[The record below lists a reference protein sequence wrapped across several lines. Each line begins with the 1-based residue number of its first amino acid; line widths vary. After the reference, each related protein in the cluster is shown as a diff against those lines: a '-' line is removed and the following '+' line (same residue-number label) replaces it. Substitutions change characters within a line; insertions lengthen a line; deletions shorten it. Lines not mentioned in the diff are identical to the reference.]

1 VNNVLIVKGLAAVL
15 SLAVFVLGSC
25 NAVGNIPGNVAGQ
38 LVNEAGQGQGFIA
51 VQLIDVATGQLMF
64 SENANDTGNFMFKGV
79 DPAEYKIVAMPIGGG
94 EIPSDAKP
102 FKLAPGKT
110 VTITVTLY
118 RDQVPASE

>member
-1 VNNVLIVKGLAAVL
+1 MNNIFVVRGLAAVL
-15 SLAVFVLGSC
+15 SLVVFLLGSC
-25 NAVGNIPGNVAGQ
+25 NVVGNIPGNVAGQ

-51 VQLIDVATGQLMF
+51 VQLIDVATGMLMY

-94 EIPSDAKP
+94 EIPSDAEA

-118 RDQVPASE
+118 RDQAPASE

>member
-1 VNNVLIVKGLAAVL
+1 MNNVLIVKGLAAAL

-25 NAVGNIPGNVAGQ
+25 NVVGNIPGNIAGQ

-51 VQLIDVATGQLMF
+51 VQLVDVDTGQVMY

-94 EIPSDAKP
+94 EIPSDAEP
-102 FKLAPGKT
+102 FTLAPGKT
-110 VTITVTLY
+110 TTVTVTLY
-118 RDQVPASE
+118 RGEVPASE